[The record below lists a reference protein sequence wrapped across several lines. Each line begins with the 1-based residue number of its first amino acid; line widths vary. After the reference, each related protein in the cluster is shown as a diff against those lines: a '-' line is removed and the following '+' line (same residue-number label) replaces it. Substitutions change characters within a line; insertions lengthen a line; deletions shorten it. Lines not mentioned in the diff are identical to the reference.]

1 MSGRDPDRRK
11 ALLDAADRV
20 ILREGPEASMAAI
33 AAEAGIT
40 KPILYR
46 HFGDKSGLYEALADR
61 HVRTVIAQLRPGFA
75 GAASDLRPGFAESAS
90 DVRPGFAGPATDL
103 RPGFA
108 EAASDLRG
116 RARTTITVY
125 LDLISANRNLYRFL
139 FHRASAEDTRMRSH
153 MTALVRGLGEELGG
167 VLAAQRVV
175 PEPVRAQVLG
185 HAFVGMVQ
193 TTGDWWLE
201 HPEVDRAE
209 VVEGLVDVIVA
220 AVSHRSGRVSHAAG
234 RS

>member
-1 MSGRDPDRRK
+1 MSGRDPDRRR

-20 ILREGPEASMAAI
+20 ILAQGPEVSMAAI

-46 HFGDKSGLYEALADR
+46 HFGDKSGLYQALADR
-61 HVRTVIAQLRPGFA
+61 HVRTVIAQLRPQLVA
-75 GAASDLRPGFAESAS
+75 PGA
-90 DVRPGFAGPATDL
+90 
-103 RPGFA
+103 
-108 EAASDLRG
+108 DLRG
-116 RARTTITVY
+116 RARATIGVY

-139 FHRASAEDTRMRSH
+139 FHRASAEDSRIRSH

-167 VLAAQRVV
+167 LLVGERAVAD
-175 PEPVRAQVLG
+175 PVRAQVLG

-201 HPEVDRAE
+201 HPEVDRVQ
-209 VVEGLVDVIVA
+209 VVEGLVEVIVA
-220 AVSHRSGRVSHAAG
+220 ALAPQAAVSPRNGRASRAAG
-234 RS
+234 RI

>member
-1 MSGRDPDRRK
+1 MSGRDPDRRR

-20 ILREGPEASMAAI
+20 ILAQGPEVSMAAI

-46 HFGDKSGLYEALADR
+46 HFGDKSGLYQALADR
-61 HVRTVIAQLRPGFA
+61 HVRTVIARLRPELVA
-75 GAASDLRPGFAESAS
+75 PGA
-90 DVRPGFAGPATDL
+90 
-103 RPGFA
+103 
-108 EAASDLRG
+108 DLRG
-116 RARTTITVY
+116 RARATIGVY

-139 FHRASAEDTRMRSH
+139 FHRASAEDSRIRSH

-167 VLAAQRVV
+167 LLAGERAA
-175 PEPVRAQVLG
+175 PDPVRAQVLG

-201 HPEVDRAE
+201 HPEVDRVQ
-209 VVEGLVDVIVA
+209 VVEGLVDVIA
-220 AVSHRSGRVSHAAG
+220 AALAPQPAVSPRNGRVSRAAG
-234 RS
+234 RI